1 MVHHKTMPSQA
12 TRLTSLDTLRGLTVA
27 AMILVT
33 DPGTYDHVYPQLLHA
48 AWAGATLTDMIFPTF
63 LVTTGLA
70 LTLSFA
76 ARLARPAPDTAS
88 RQTLLRHVLRRSAL
102 IFLLG
107 LLLNAVPTF
116 HLSTLRIPGVLQR
129 IALCYLAAALL
140 YLALPESLGRRV
152 LLIVATI
159 IALLAAYWIALT
171 QVPVPGFGPGHLDT
185 LRSLPAFLDRQVFT
199 PAHMWPWGLTPGVGV
214 TFDPEGILSTIPA
227 LATLLFG
234 VLAGELLRHP
244 RLTPT
249 RKALLLFAIGA
260 SLIGLGFVPTAA
272 MPLIKKIWTPTF
284 ALLSAGFALTT
295 FAALY
300 AFIDIAGLRRWT
312 TPALIFGTNAIL
324 AFALS
329 GILTTTL
336 DLIRIGSQNLHAWA
350 NQRLF
355 ATWLPPRPASLAY
368 ALTVVLINLALLTP
382 FFRRRI
388 FLRV

>member
-33 DPGTYDHVYPQLLHA
+33 DPGTYAHVYPQLLHA
-48 AWAGATLTDMIFPTF
+48 DWAGATLTDMIFPTF
-63 LVTTGLA
+63 LVTVGLA

-76 ARLARPAPDTAS
+76 ARLARGAS
-88 RQTLLRHVLRRSAL
+88 RQHLLLHVLRRSAL
-102 IFLLG
+102 ILLIG
-107 LLLNAVPTF
+107 LVLNAFPTF

-140 YLALPESLGRRV
+140 YLALPESLRRRV
-152 LLIVATI
+152 LLLVATI

-234 VLAGELLRHP
+234 VLAGELLRNP

-260 SLIGLGFVPTAA
+260 SLIGLGFAPTAT

-329 GILTTTL
+329 GILTTTFN
-336 DLIRIGSQNLHAWA
+336 LIPIGSQNLHAWA

-355 ATWLPPRPASLAY
+355 ATWLPPCPASLAY
-368 ALTVVLINLALLTP
+368 ALTVVLINLAMLTP
-382 FFRRRI
+382 LFRRRI